1 MEKLIVLGTGS
12 GITINCYSLS
22 ALLENNKGD
31 YLLIDTGS
39 GNQILNHLK
48 AKNININKIHDI
60 FISHKHIDHL
70 WGIIPLLRYIMQQH
84 KKNNYDGILNIY
96 CAEEIKQIVDMFI
109 EATFH
114 KEHENLYKEIVK
126 YYFCENGKK
135 FNIIGYEVE
144 IIDTESIECTQYGFK
159 TILNSGK
166 TLAFLG
172 DVPCSKN
179 VYSRIEKSD
188 WVLHEA
194 MCLDEEKD
202 KIKPH
207 EKNHSTVKDVAIV
220 MNNLNIK
227 NLLLWHCVD
236 NNIEMRKELFTKE
249 AKEYFYGNI
258 YVPDDLDEI
267 EL

>member
-1 MEKLIVLGTGS
+1 MEKLIILGTGS

-22 ALLENNKGD
+22 ALLENREGN

-48 AKNININKIHDI
+48 MKNIDINRIHDI

-70 WGIIPLLRYIMQQH
+70 WGIVPLLRYIMQQH
-84 KKNNYDGILNIY
+84 RKNNYEGNLNIY

-109 EATFH
+109 NTTFH
-114 KEHENLYKEIVK
+114 KVHEDLYKEIVK
-126 YYFCENGKK
+126 YHFCENGKI
-135 FNIIGYEVE
+135 FNIIGYAVE
-144 IIDTESIECTQYGFK
+144 AIDLESIECIQYGFK
-159 TILNSGK
+159 TILDSRK

-179 VYSRIEKSD
+179 VYSRIENMD

-194 MCLDEEKD
+194 MCLESQKD
-202 KIKPH
+202 KVKPH
-207 EKNHSTVKDVAIV
+207 EKNHSTVKDVAV
-220 MNNLNIK
+220 KMNELNIK
-227 NLLLWHCVD
+227 NLLLWHCID
-236 NNIEMRKELFTKE
+236 KNMGTRKEQFTKE
-249 AKEYFYGNI
+249 AKEYFSGNV
-258 YVPDDLDEI
+258 YVPYDLDEI

>member
-1 MEKLIVLGTGS
+1 MEKIIVLGTGS

-22 ALLENNKGD
+22 ALLENNRGD

-48 AKNININKIHDI
+48 LKNIDINKIHDI

-70 WGIIPLLRYIMQQH
+70 LGIIPLLRYIMQQYR
-84 KKNNYDGILNIY
+84 KNNYNGILNIY

-109 EATFH
+109 NSTFH
-114 KEHENLYKEIVK
+114 KAHEDLYKEIVK
-126 YYFCENGKK
+126 YHFCEKEKK

-144 IIDTESIECTQYGFK
+144 IIDTESIECIQYGFK
-159 TILNSGK
+159 IALNSGK
-166 TLAFLG
+166 KLAFLG

-179 VYSRIEKSD
+179 VYSRIENLD
-188 WVLHEA
+188 WILHEA
-194 MCLDEEKD
+194 LCLEEEKD

-207 EKNHSTVKDVAIV
+207 EKNHSTVKDAAIV
-220 MNNLNIK
+220 MNKLNIK

-236 NNIEMRKELFTKE
+236 NNIEKRKELFTKE
-249 AKEYFYGNI
+249 AKKYFSGNV
-258 YVPDDLDEI
+258 YVPNDLDEI
-267 EL
+267 NI

>member
-1 MEKLIVLGTGS
+1 MEKIIVLGTGS

-39 GNQILNHLK
+39 GNQILNQLNT
-48 AKNININKIHDI
+48 KNIDINKIHDI

-70 WGIIPLLRYIMQQH
+70 WGIIPLLRYIMQQYR
-84 KKNNYDGILNIY
+84 KGNYEGTLNIY
-96 CAEEIKQIVDMFI
+96 CEKNIKKIVDMFI
-109 EATFH
+109 KETFH
-114 KEHENLYKEIVK
+114 KVHEDLYKQIVK
-126 YYFCENGKK
+126 YNFCENGKK
-135 FNIIGYEVE
+135 INMIGYEIE
-144 IIDTESIECTQYGFK
+144 AIDTESIECTQYGFK
-159 TILNSGK
+159 TTLNSGK

-179 VYSRIEKSD
+179 VYSRIENLD

-194 MCLDEEKD
+194 MCLEEDKD
-202 KIKPH
+202 KVQPH
-207 EKNHSTVKDVAIV
+207 KINHSTVKEVAVV
-220 MNNLNIK
+220 MNKLNIK
-227 NLLLWHCVD
+227 NLLLWHCRD

-249 AKEYFYGNI
+249 AKEYFSGNV